1 MRGSTWRAQ
10 LFGVTGAGINVVGP
24 VVRCDRCRDQRGAVV
39 PRDGVTAG
47 GLHEMVILSSM
58 MTMSP
63 RGSRWSVADAKAR
76 LSELMQQAREQPQTI
91 ERRGRPL
98 VVVVSVEQ
106 FQGSDDSARWRAF
119 LQASKETREAG
130 GGKLRVPRRAARRSP
145 FGRS

>member
-1 MRGSTWRAQ
+1 
-10 LFGVTGAGINVVGP
+10 
-24 VVRCDRCRDQRGAVV
+24 
-39 PRDGVTAG
+39 
-47 GLHEMVILSSM
+47 MVIEPTM
-58 MTMSP
+58 MTMS

-106 FQGSDDSARWRAF
+106 FEGSDDRARWRGF
-119 LQASKETREAG
+119 LETSEEIRAAG
-130 GGKLRVPRRAARRSP
+130 GGDLRVPRRGRRRSP